1 VSTAEVL
8 VDGDRCVVLESKD
21 LRIAV
26 DVDYGAHLFELV
38 DVRSGTNLLHR
49 DPRGPRHHVVG
60 GWFELFPNAGGAC
73 EHAGHRLT
81 RAGDIRERRWT
92 HRIVDDETV
101 ELTTRSADL
110 PLGLT
115 KTLRLSADTLL
126 VTETVT
132 NLSEEPQQLLWG
144 QHITFG
150 APFLTA
156 AWRLDLPAAVFHTA
170 GIRPPQAPYAADARG
185 PLSALPTEDG
195 GTVDLTRFP
204 AERFNAMVIS
214 EPLPEHWYN
223 VWADDLAAGLTVSWD
238 GETYPVLWLWATRN
252 GHGLDTD
259 AVACA
264 VEPQS
269 SPVPGLDK
277 AAAAGTALS
286 LAPRASRT
294 SWVRTT
300 LHHDPAPV
308 TGVGPAGAP
317 RRA

>member
-1 VSTAEVL
+1 MSAAEVL
-8 VDGDRCVVLESKD
+8 VDGDRCVVLESED

-26 DVDYGAHLFELV
+26 DVDYGAHLFELI
-38 DVRSGTNLLHR
+38 DTRSGTNLLHR

-60 GWFELFPNAGGAC
+60 GWFELFPNAGTAC
-73 EHAGHRLT
+73 EYGGHRLT
-81 RAGDIRERRWT
+81 RAGDIRGRRWT
-92 HRIVDDETV
+92 HQVVDDETV
-101 ELTTRSADL
+101 ELNTQSADL

-132 NLSEEPQQLLWG
+132 NLSDETRQFLWG

-156 AWRLDLPAAVFHTA
+156 AWRLDLPEVEFHSGATH
-170 GIRPPQAPYAADARG
+170 PPLAPYAADARG

-195 GTVDLTRFP
+195 GTVDLTQFP
-204 AERFNAMVIS
+204 AARFNAMLFS

-223 VWADDLAAGLTVSWD
+223 VWADDPTAGLTVSWD
-238 GETYPVLWLWATRN
+238 GDTYPVLWLWATRN
-252 GHGLDTD
+252 GAPNDPD
-259 AVACA
+259 AIACA
-264 VEPQS
+264 IEPQVS
-269 SPVPGLDK
+269 TVFGLDK

-308 TGVGPAGAP
+308 TGVGPAGAA
-317 RRA
+317 RRY